1 MADGGGD
8 ARAPR
13 ALAGAGTDE
22 PSGSLAMGGN
32 KFCKVILVNVNCD
45 SRALTFSEFVAGGGE
60 GRGERE
66 TGSLAMG
73 RAALGLSPAPGT
85 HPSPLHLL

>member
-1 MADGGGD
+1 MTRRTSAERRDMADGGGD

-32 KFCKVILVNVNCD
+32 KFCKVLYFIIIYINIHIMKIL
-45 SRALTFSEFVAGGGE
+45 
-60 GRGERE
+60 
-66 TGSLAMG
+66 
-73 RAALGLSPAPGT
+73 
-85 HPSPLHLL
+85 